1 MFAGR
6 GQNQESSTLF
16 RKAILENM
24 TLDWQCEHPS
34 TPVEGDNEPEYV
46 ESDNPDVNYIFHL
59 CSSIQDKLDLLQQ
72 AVGREELG
80 EYADSHLKSIITDLL
95 DIETRI
101 ECQTSNLNVISDT
114 LNNLAHTSDDG
125 QPTMINGLISL

>member
-1 MFAGR
+1 MFVER
-6 GQNQESSTLF
+6 GQNQESSALF

-24 TLDWQCEHPS
+24 TLDWQCEQPT
-34 TPVEGDNEPEYV
+34 TPVEGDNEPEYE

-59 CSSIQDKLDLLQQ
+59 CSSIREKLDLLQQ

-80 EYADSHLKSIITDLL
+80 DYADSHLKSIITDLL

-101 ECQTSNLNVISDT
+101 ECQTSNLNIISDT
-114 LNNLAHTSDDG
+114 LNNLARTSDDG